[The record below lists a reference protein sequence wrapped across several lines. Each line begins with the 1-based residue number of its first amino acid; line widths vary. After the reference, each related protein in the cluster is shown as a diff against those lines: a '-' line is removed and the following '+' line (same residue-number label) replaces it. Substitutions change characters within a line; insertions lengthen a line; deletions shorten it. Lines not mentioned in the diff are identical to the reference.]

1 MRKAHSYTPQTTAL
15 VKVLGLEIARARR
28 LRRWSQEE
36 LAQRAGI
43 SALTLSSIER
53 GATTVAV
60 GTVFEVAHLVGLDL
74 LGARPDE
81 VPDLVSRSQDRLAL
95 LPARVRSREDDG
107 IDDNF

>member
-95 LPARVRSREDDG
+95 LPTRVRSREDDG